1 MASSNFT
8 EARRNVVRL
17 KRLQRESRRLQ
28 VTPLSADSASYRVA
42 SASQP
47 GRSYFV
53 LIDPTTLTGQC
64 TCPWAQYGGVNC
76 KHVLA
81 VLRQHYAGQG
91 ELSFW
96 ATPQDARRQHRPVIA
111 GDQLFATLRRT

>member
-1 MASSNFT
+1 MYSYNMP

-17 KRLQRESRRLQ
+17 KRLQRESRRLK
-28 VTPLSADSASYRVA
+28 VTPLSTAAASYRV
-42 SASQP
+42 SSGSQP
-47 GRSYFV
+47 ERSYFV
-53 LIDPTTLTGQC
+53 MVDPETLSGQC

-81 VLRQHYAGQG
+81 VLRRHYAEQG

-96 ATPQDARRQHRPVIA
+96 ASPQDARRQHRPVIA
-111 GDQLFATLRRT
+111 GEQLYATVRRA